1 MKPLL
6 LNLTT
11 SSAYLSFSMNYEC
24 REICPQQINTDSHK
38 NLPKGNAKEEED
50 IRFLKVHC
58 MCSYLSQTDFI
69 QTLRKL
75 VMAFWLA
82 PRRRLTRKSTRHF
95 PWDQWGRGWSF
106 FLFHFSRY
114 WEESRHSDSD
124 HKFFCNGS
132 WLGQVGKSHMCSVTT
147 GLFKIK
153 KVGDICMTHL

>member
-106 FLFHFSRY
+106 FYFIFPDTGKNPGIQIQITNFSVMAHDWGKLEKVTCVQWQR
-114 WEESRHSDSD
+114 
-124 HKFFCNGS
+124 GS
-132 WLGQVGKSHMCSVTT
+132 SK
-147 GLFKIK
+147 
-153 KVGDICMTHL
+153 